1 MAHSIV
7 SKRHLI
13 LNYVFTPGS
22 TETRCFLFAYCQYM
36 LVYGVTELPELMK
49 MPDVHLLRAPLLV
62 YLKTCSLFITI
73 FHTSLT
79 PCETFSRMNSLNALP
94 CYPYNCAPFWM
105 QVSFARTRIS
115 WAVSGDKAK
124 AFWLKDPL
132 TFTFC
137 IFSPPLKQDSS
148 FFRNLVGSVSQQ

>member
-7 SKRHLI
+7 SKRHPI

-49 MPDVHLLRAPLLV
+49 MPDVYLLRAPLLV
-62 YLKTCSLFITI
+62 YLKSCSLFITI

-94 CYPYNCAPFWM
+94 CCATIVHLSECKSPLQGPGFPGLYLGTRQKHSGSRIPSYLPF
-105 QVSFARTRIS
+105 V
-115 WAVSGDKAK
+115 
-124 AFWLKDPL
+124 
-132 TFTFC
+132 
-137 IFSPPLKQDSS
+137 FSVLP
-148 FFRNLVGSVSQQ
+148 